1 MFWSKTK
8 SKTKCEVSRIG
19 VMKGVQ
25 VAVCGMKYID
35 LKIDTIK
42 ILETHFSY
50 SELIAREKKIKG
62 SIKYT
67 RSLKIVEN
75 ETAYN

>member
-1 MFWSKTK
+1 
-8 SKTKCEVSRIG
+8 
-19 VMKGVQ
+19 MKGVQ

-62 SIKYT
+62 YIKYT
-67 RSLKIVEN
+67 RSLKIAEN

>member
-1 MFWSKTK
+1 MSWAKAK

-62 SIKYT
+62 YIKYT

>member
-1 MFWSKTK
+1 
-8 SKTKCEVSRIG
+8 
-19 VMKGVQ
+19 
-25 VAVCGMKYID
+25 MKYID

-62 SIKYT
+62 YIKYT
-67 RSLKIVEN
+67 RSLKIMEN

>member
-25 VAVCGMKYID
+25 VCGMKYID

-62 SIKYT
+62 YIKYT

>member
-8 SKTKCEVSRIG
+8 SKTKCEVSRID

-62 SIKYT
+62 YIKYT